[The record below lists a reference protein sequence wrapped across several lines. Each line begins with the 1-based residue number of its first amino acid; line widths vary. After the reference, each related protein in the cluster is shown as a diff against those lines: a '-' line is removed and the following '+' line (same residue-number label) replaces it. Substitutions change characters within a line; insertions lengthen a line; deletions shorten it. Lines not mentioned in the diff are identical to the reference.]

1 MENKLN
7 NYGIVAVPLN
17 TITSEQLK
25 NTLNKTKFYSTAN
38 DMLKIPVEEPTLEE
52 KINPRLFKKRDV
64 PDAHVRVHTSIFYS
78 CSSFNSYGRN
88 F

>member
-1 MENKLN
+1 MPCISDPLEVGSDKILCYDILSLENKLN

-38 DMLKIPVEEPTLEE
+38 DMLKIPRRTNFRRKNKS
-52 KINPRLFKKRDV
+52 KI
-64 PDAHVRVHTSIFYS
+64 I
-78 CSSFNSYGRN
+78 
-88 F
+88 